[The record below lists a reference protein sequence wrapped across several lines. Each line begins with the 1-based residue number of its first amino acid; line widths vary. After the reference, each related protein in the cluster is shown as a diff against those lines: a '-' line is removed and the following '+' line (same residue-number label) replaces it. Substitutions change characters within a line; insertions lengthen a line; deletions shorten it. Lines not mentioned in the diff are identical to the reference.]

1 MSSKFF
7 VKMIGTKKKL
17 ESKELVSKPDQSFYQ
32 KPINKFIQFKT
43 QISFGNQEHW
53 EILANN

>member
-1 MSSKFF
+1 
-7 VKMIGTKKKL
+7 MIGTKKKL